1 MTNSDIYDVALATR
15 PEPAGPTGPAR
26 FGPAVLRLDG
36 IVKTFPGVRALTD
49 VTLEVLSGEVHAL
62 VGENGAGKSTLMAV
76 ASGALAPDGGTVEIG
91 GRVLASA
98 SPEAARELGLGI
110 VRQDP
115 ALLPDLTVAENMA
128 VGVGYKRVGGLGR
141 AVAWSQKQLDPWQM
155 GIDAKTRVADLSV
168 EQRFIVEIA
177 KALALEPRV
186 LILDEPTEHLSLDE
200 VQKLFGTV
208 RALAAGGTAIVYI
221 SHRIPEVKQIADRIT
236 VLRDGQ
242 VRGTFEAAE
251 VDEQQIVERVIG
263 RTLET
268 VFPEKGSDAGTVGTA
283 DRLTVRALSG
293 DEFHDIS
300 FAVKKGEIVGLAG
313 VQGNGQAALIRSLAG
328 LEPTSGTIDV
338 AGTAVSNGSNSAA
351 AAAGVVYVP
360 ADRHGEGVFLPLS
373 VGDNIVSK
381 TLSPVSTAGMVS
393 ERRVLEVAAEQIK
406 RLAIKTPSA
415 RTPIQSL
422 SGGNQQKAVLAR
434 TLLSKPTVLLAEE
447 PTQGVDAGARVDIY
461 RILRDAA
468 DSGAAVVILS
478 SDGVELEGLCDRVL
492 IMSRG
497 SVVQELTGDAVT
509 EAAIARAALTS
520 TTVRERTDSDRSA
533 RGVTLR
539 RFLRGD
545 QSPAA
550 VLGAIFLVLGIV
562 VAATNPAYLGAF
574 NINNLLF
581 MAAPLLFV
589 GAAQQ
594 VVVLGSGFDLS
605 VGPLMGLLVVLA
617 SYWIVDGGNLYIG
630 VALMVAGAIGTGV
643 INGFLV
649 TRFSINPVVV
659 TLAMYMALQGIY
671 LTLRSTPG
679 GIIFGDVAD
688 QIQARVGIVPIV
700 TILAVAVLLF
710 LEFALRRTRWGV
722 ELRGVGSR
730 IDAAARLGI
739 KVERTRFFSY
749 VLCSFLVLPAAVI
762 MMAQIGIGDGRP
774 SLSYTLSSV
783 TVVVLAGASIFG
795 GRGSFIGIL
804 AAAFLVQQV
813 LNVSPFLGLS
823 QAWSYWLPGL
833 ITLAA
838 AVLYAQLRRSRRRRR
853 PPAPIASPPTSSST
867 AGAVATQNGSAS

>member
-1 MTNSDIYDVALATR
+1 MTNSDLYDVVVPLTD
-15 PEPAGPTGPAR
+15 EHR
-26 FGPAVLRLDG
+26 FGPSVLKLDG

-49 VTLEVLSGEVHAL
+49 VTLDVLAGEVHAL

-76 ASGALAPDGGTVEIG
+76 ASGALAPNAGTVQIG
-91 GRVLASA
+91 GRVLSSA
-98 SPEAARELGLGI
+98 SPDEARELGLGI

-141 AVAWSQKQLDPWQM
+141 AVAWSQRQLDGWEM
-155 GIDAKTRVADLSV
+155 GIDAKTRVADLTV

-177 KALALEPRV
+177 KALALEPKV
-186 LILDEPTEHLSLDE
+186 LILDEPTEHLSLEE
-200 VQKLFGTV
+200 VQKLFRKV
-208 RALAAGGTAIVYI
+208 RELVAEGTAVVYI

-242 VRGTFEAAE
+242 VRGTFDADE
-251 VDEQQIVERVIG
+251 VTEQQIVERVIG
-263 RTLET
+263 RTLDA
-268 VFPEKGSDAGTVGTA
+268 VFPEKGSVAGSVGTD
-283 DRLTVRALSG
+283 DRLAVRQLHG
-293 DEFHDIS
+293 DEFHDVS
-300 FAVKKGEIVGLAG
+300 FTVKAGEIVGLAG
-313 VQGNGQAALIRSLAG
+313 VQGNGQAALIRALAG
-328 LEPTSGTIDV
+328 LEPTSGAIAV
-338 AGTAVSNGSNSAA
+338 AGSPVRNGSNAAA

-373 VGDNIVSK
+373 VGENISAGTLPQVSRGG
-381 TLSPVSTAGMVS
+381 LVS
-393 ERRVLEVAAEQIK
+393 ERRILAVAAEQIK

-415 RTPIQSL
+415 RTPISSL
-422 SGGNQQKAVLAR
+422 SGGNQQKVVLAR
-434 TLLSKPTVLLAEE
+434 TLLARPSVLLAEE

-461 RILRDAA
+461 GILRDAA

-497 SVVQELTGDAVT
+497 AVVSELVGDEVS

-520 TTVRERTDSDRSA
+520 TTVRERTDADTSA
-533 RGVTLR
+533 RGARLR
-539 RFLRGD
+539 RWMRGD

-550 VLGAIFLVLGIV
+550 VLGAIFLLLGVV

-605 VGPLMGLLVVLA
+605 VGPLMGFLVVLA
-617 SYWIVDGGNLYIG
+617 SYWIVDGGNLYVG

-649 TRFSINPVVV
+649 TRFTINPVVV

-671 LTLRSTPG
+671 LALRSTPG
-679 GIIFGDVAD
+679 GIIFGPVAE
-688 QIQARVGIVPIV
+688 QIQARIGIVPIV
-700 TILAVAVLLF
+700 TIIAVVVLLG

-722 ELRGVGSR
+722 SLRAVGSR
-730 IDAAARLGI
+730 VDAAGRLGI
-739 KVERTRFFSY
+739 KVKRTQFFSY

-804 AAAFLVQQV
+804 AAAFLVSQV

-838 AVLYAQLRRSRRRRR
+838 AVLYAQLRISRRRRR
-853 PPAPIASPPTSSST
+853 TPAPIASPP
-867 AGAVATQNGSAS
+867 AAQNGSAS

>member
-1 MTNSDIYDVALATR
+1 MTVYDAIAPDASSAPVTGTGSTA
-15 PEPAGPTGPAR
+15 PASAGVGGP
-26 FGPAVLRLDG
+26 VLELQG

-49 VTLEVLSGEVHAL
+49 VTLEVLAGEVHAL

-76 ASGALAPDGGTVEIG
+76 ASGALAPDSGTVTIAGTE
-91 GRVLASA
+91 LASA
-98 SPEAARELGLGI
+98 SPDAARELGLGI

-128 VGVGYKRVGGLGR
+128 VGVGYRRVGGLRR
-141 AVAWSQKQLDPWQM
+141 AVAWSQKRLDPWGM

-177 KALALEPRV
+177 KALALDPKV

-200 VQKLFGTV
+200 VQKLFVKV
-208 RALAAGGTAIVYI
+208 RELAAAGTAIVYI
-221 SHRIPEVKQIADRIT
+221 SHRIPEVKQISDRIT

-242 VRGTFEAAE
+242 VRGTFPASE
-251 VDEQQIVERVIG
+251 VNEQQIVERVVG
-263 RTLET
+263 RKLET
-268 VFPEKGSDAGTVGTA
+268 VFPEKSDPEVVARSA
-283 DRLTVRALSG
+283 SQLTVKGLRG
-293 DEFHDIS
+293 DDFHDVD
-300 FAVKKGEIVGLAG
+300 FTVAAGEIIGLAG
-313 VQGNGQAALIRSLAG
+313 VQGNGQAALIRALAG
-328 LEPTSGTIDV
+328 LEPTSGTIEV
-338 AGTAVSNGSNSAA
+338 AGRPVSNGSNAA
-351 AAAGVVYVP
+351 AASAGVVYVP

-373 VGDNIVSK
+373 VGDNISAK
-381 TLSPVSTAGMVS
+381 TLPQVSRGGMVS
-393 ERRVLEVAAEQIK
+393 ERKVLAVAAEQIR

-434 TLLSKPTVLLAEE
+434 TLLSKPAVLLAEE

-468 DSGAAVVILS
+468 DAGAAVVILS

-497 SVVQELTGDAVT
+497 QVVQELVGDEVS

-520 TTVRERTDSDRSA
+520 TTVRERTDSDKA
-533 RGVTLR
+533 AKGVKLR

-550 VLGAIFLVLGIV
+550 VLGAIFLLLGVV

-617 SYWIVDGGNLYIG
+617 SYWIVDGGNLYVGI
-630 VALMVAGAIGTGV
+630 ALMVVGAIGTGV
-643 INGFLV
+643 VNGFLV
-649 TRFSINPVVV
+649 TRFAINPVVV

-679 GIIFGDVAD
+679 GIIFGPVAD
-688 QIQARVGIVPIV
+688 QIQGRIGIVPVV
-700 TILAVAVLLF
+700 TIVAVVVLLV

-730 IDAAARLGI
+730 VDAAARLGI
-739 KVERTRFFSY
+739 KVKRTQFLSY

-795 GRGSFIGIL
+795 GRGSFIGVL

-838 AVLYAQLRRSRRRRR
+838 AVLYAQLRRSRRRRLR
-853 PPAPIASPPTSSST
+853 APIAGTTSTSSIAAIPGRNS
-867 AGAVATQNGSAS
+867 

>member
-1 MTNSDIYDVALATR
+1 MTNSDIYDVALAAA
-15 PEPAGPTGPAR
+15 PEPAGSP
-26 FGPAVLRLDG
+26 GPAVPGAPVLQLDA

-49 VTLEVLSGEVHAL
+49 VNLEVLAGEVHAL

-76 ASGALAPDGGTVEIG
+76 ASGALAPDEGTVVIG
-91 GRVLASA
+91 GRRLSTA
-98 SPEAARELGLGI
+98 SPDEARELGLGI

-128 VGVGYKRVGGLGR
+128 VGVGYRRVGGLRR
-141 AVAWSQKQLDPWQM
+141 AVRWSQQQLDPWGM
-155 GIDAKTRVADLSV
+155 GIDARTRVVDLSV
-168 EQRFIVEIA
+168 EQRFVVEIA
-177 KALALEPRV
+177 KALALDPTV

-200 VQKLFGTV
+200 VQKLFGRV
-208 RALAAGGTAIVYI
+208 RELVAGGTAVVYI

-242 VRGTFEAAE
+242 VRGTFAAAE

-263 RTLET
+263 RTLDT
-268 VFPEKGSDAGTVGTA
+268 VFPEKAGSAGTIGED
-283 DRLTVRALSG
+283 DRLAVRSLSG
-293 DEFHDIS
+293 DDFHDIS
-300 FAVKKGEIVGLAG
+300 FAVKAGEIVGLAG
-313 VQGNGQAALIRSLAG
+313 VQGNGQAALIRALAG
-328 LEPTSGTIDV
+328 LEGTSGVIEV
-338 AGTAVSNGSNSAA
+338 GGRRVSNGSNASASS
-351 AAAGVVYVP
+351 AGVVYVP

-373 VGDNIVSK
+373 VGDNISAK
-381 TLSPVSTAGMVS
+381 TLGDVSTGGMVS
-393 ERRVLEVAAEQIK
+393 ERRVLSVAAAQIR

-434 TLLSKPTVLLAEE
+434 TLLSEPTVLLAEE

-461 RILRDAA
+461 RILHDAA
-468 DSGAAVVILS
+468 AAGAAVVILS

-497 SVVQELTGDAVT
+497 SVVQELVGDDIT

-520 TTVRERTDSDRSA
+520 TTVRERTDSDASA
-533 RGVTLR
+533 RGVKLR

-550 VLGAIFLVLGIV
+550 VLGLIFLVLGV
-562 VAATNPAYLGAF
+562 VVTAVNPAYLGAF

-581 MAAPLLFV
+581 MVAPLLFV

-605 VGPLMGLLVVLA
+605 VGPLMGFLVVLA
-617 SYWIVDGGNLYIG
+617 SYWIVDGGNLYVG
-630 VALMVAGAIGTGV
+630 LALMLAGAVGTGV

-649 TRFSINPVVV
+649 TRFGINPVVV

-688 QIQARVGIVPIV
+688 QIQARIGIVPVV
-700 TILAVAVLLF
+700 TILAVVVLLV
-710 LEFALRRTRWGV
+710 LELALRRTRWGL
-722 ELRGVGSR
+722 ELRAVGSR
-730 IDAAARLGI
+730 VDAAGRLGI
-739 KVERTRFFSY
+739 KVKRTQFLSY
-749 VLCSFLVLPAAVI
+749 VLCSFLVLPAAVV
-762 MMAQIGIGDGRP
+762 MMSQIGIGDGRP
-774 SLSYTLSSV
+774 SLSYTLASV

-795 GRGSFIGIL
+795 GRGSFLGIL

-838 AVLYAQLRRSRRRRR
+838 AVLYAQLRRSRRKRLRA
-853 PPAPIASPPTSSST
+853 APIASPK
-867 AGAVATQNGSAS
+867 GSAA